1 MRAER
6 PYQKE
11 KRKEKSAET
20 HFMESRVAHAG
31 VWEISVIT
39 VMEPWVWGIINTK
52 RRKSFKNSKMIV
64 LGKSCGKKNV
74 RTAGIHMI
82 I

>member
-31 VWEISVIT
+31 V
-39 VMEPWVWGIINTK
+39 
-52 RRKSFKNSKMIV
+52 
-64 LGKSCGKKNV
+64 
-74 RTAGIHMI
+74 
-82 I
+82 